1 MRLKRLTLKHFR
13 NITSQALTLSPR
25 LNILLGQNGQGKT
38 NMLEAV
44 YTLSNA
50 RSNRTGQDR
59 ELIQH
64 DAVMAGIEAEITPHA
79 YEGYT
84 VLAMQWRCQP
94 QPGQPGDD
102 ETATRLQTTCLLN
115 DKRLKSRSEL
125 LGYLP
130 SVSFFL
136 SDLQLLRGAPE
147 DRRRWLD
154 TAVTQWD
161 HQHLK
166 RVSAYQ
172 RIRQQ
177 KSQLLKQP
185 PHLIDGTTLSL
196 WNEQLAQAGAALL
209 AARLRYLSAI
219 GGWATLRHQE
229 LTGSA
234 NPAGGVAMTL
244 VIRYEARHVSLP
256 DVLAGMEQEDLAA
269 QLQPRL
275 LAAMT
280 ARESDERR
288 RATCL
293 VGPHRDDLR
302 FLMGDD
308 QVDVETYGSQ
318 GQQRTVVLAVKLA
331 EWALLQHTLGEPPLL
346 LLDDVMA
353 ELDPLRQRYL
363 VEHIDP
369 HGQVMLTT
377 THLDDALKTMLM
389 SWMETGREEGEAESP
404 VAIFQVSRGA
414 VITETLPQPET
425 KITEVPLA
433 TPG

>member
-13 NITSQALTLSPR
+13 NIASQALTLSPR

-38 NMLEAV
+38 NILEAV

-64 DAVMAGIEAEITPHA
+64 GELMAGIEAEVTPHA

-94 QPGQPGDD
+94 QPGD

-136 SDLQLLRGAPE
+136 SDLQLLRGAPD

-185 PHLIDGTTLSL
+185 PHLIDATTLGL
-196 WNEQLAQAGAALL
+196 WNEQLAQAGAALT
-209 AARLRYLSAI
+209 AARLRYLAAI
-219 GGWATLRHQE
+219 SPCATMRHQE
-229 LTGSA
+229 LTGVA
-234 NPAGGVAMTL
+234 NPAAEEAMAL
-244 VIRYEARHVSLP
+244 VIHYQANHLALP
-256 DVLAGMEQEDLAA
+256 EIPTGIEQEELAA
-269 QLQPRL
+269 QLQPVL

-280 ARESDERR
+280 AREADERR

-302 FLMGDD
+302 FWMGED
-308 QVDVETYGSQ
+308 QIDVETYGSQ

-331 EWALLQHTLGEPPLL
+331 EWALLQHSLGEPPLL

-369 HGQVMLTT
+369 HGQVILTT

-389 SWMETGREEGEAESP
+389 SWMAAGYQSGETDHP
-404 VAIFQVSRGA
+404 VAIFQVSRGQ
-414 VITETLPQPET
+414 VQTENTMPPA
-425 KITEVPLA
+425 TERQEAPVA
-433 TPG
+433 APG